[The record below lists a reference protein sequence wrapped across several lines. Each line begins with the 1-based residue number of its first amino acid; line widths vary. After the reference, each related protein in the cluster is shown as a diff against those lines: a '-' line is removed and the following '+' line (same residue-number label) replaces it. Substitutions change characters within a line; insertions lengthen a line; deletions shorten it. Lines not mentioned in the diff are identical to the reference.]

1 MVKKKKPKEE
11 ENTPRKIIDSFT
23 SNMDVLRE
31 FVSNLAPVVTKYDKR
46 QITKIEKVVK
56 KIAKIV
62 GPGGKITTGERK
74 ISIKVEG
81 NFAEERVEEL
91 IAAIK
96 ELPRLTVNQAELLHK
111 SSFVMLI
118 SYFDYLLSDII
129 HCYYESYPESISGKD
144 LSITLTEL
152 KLCSELKEAIQVV
165 INKKIDAVL
174 YGNLKS
180 QTDYLRNELK
190 IDIKENIIKWNII
203 NEAVER
209 RNIIVHNNGVINK
222 RYLENVDLS
231 IVGKKS
237 KDIKEGGEV
246 SVDEIYFKKVFNEI
260 LIAGIILM
268 QCCWRKWRKDDID
281 DADGRL
287 VNAMYYELKKEEW
300 DVAERLGLY
309 SKENDFKAFNT
320 ANRLHLDINY
330 CQALKWNN
338 KQKDLGRELEKFDES
353 TLSPKYIVALCALRS
368 DKDGFYK
375 NIEKA
380 ITIDEMQEEHFA
392 DWPLFRELRKDD
404 EYLGSVKASFRK
416 ECAS

>member
-1 MVKKKKPKEE
+1 MVKKKKPTED
-11 ENTPRKIIDSFT
+11 ENKPKKILDSFT
-23 SNMDVLRE
+23 NNMDGFRE
-31 FVSNLAPVVTKYDKR
+31 FINNLAPVVTKYDRR
-46 QITKIEKVVK
+46 QIKAIEKAAK
-56 KIAKIV
+56 KVAKII
-62 GPGGKITTGERK
+62 GPSGKISKKGRE
-74 ISIKVEG
+74 ISIKGKIGKEQVD
-81 NFAEERVEEL
+81 EL
-91 IAAIK
+91 VAALK
-96 ELPRLTVNQAELLHK
+96 KLPRITVNQAELLYK

-118 SYFDYLLSDII
+118 SYFDYLLSDIM

-144 LSITLTEL
+144 SSITLNEL
-152 KLCSELKEAIQVV
+152 KLCSDIKEAIQVV
-165 INKKIDAVL
+165 INKKIDTVL
-174 YGNLKS
+174 YDNLKR

-190 IDIKENIIKWNII
+190 IDIKESIIKWNII
-203 NEAVER
+203 NEAIER
-209 RNIIVHNNGVINK
+209 RNIIVHNNGIINK
-222 RYLENVDLS
+222 RYLGNVDLS
-231 IVGKKS
+231 IVSKKR

-246 SVDEIYFKKVFNEI
+246 SVDENYFKKVFNEV

-268 QCCWRKWRKDDID
+268 ECCWRKWRKDDID

-309 SKENDFKAFNT
+309 SKEKDFEAFNT

-330 CQALKWNN
+330 CQPLKWNN
-338 KQKDLGRELEKFDES
+338 KQKELDRELKKFDES
-353 TLSPKYIVALCALRS
+353 TLSPKYIVAICALRS

-380 ITIDEMQEEHFA
+380 ITIDDMQEEHFA

-404 EYLGSVKASFRK
+404 EYWERVKESFGK